1 MSLFSHKKQSN
12 NIVIEPATRSRVEI
26 EVHKTA
32 NKEAAEIA
40 KRTSKDLNEL
50 LVENGFTLK
59 LYVAAGGRLPR
70 KKTMGRTK

>member
-1 MSLFSHKKQSN
+1 MYLFSRKHPEALA
-12 NIVIEPATRSRVEI
+12 VEPPTKSRIEI

-32 NKEAAEIA
+32 NKEAAEKA

-59 LYVAAGGRLPR
+59 LYMAAGGKPPR
-70 KKTMGRTK
+70 KKRVRKVS